1 MMACPAPLTM
11 RYVLAL
17 AFLTLVAG
25 CSLTG
30 GEGPADDSG
39 APIAPV
45 LHTIAFGADAAP
57 AVGGTARLSAVFRF
71 ARVSDSPFVAEHRL
85 DRYIDS
91 LYAVHGPLWVEGR
104 IDLHPYLEFS
114 APSPAARIVGGEP
127 TFAGRVTP
135 ADTVRLS
142 ADILAL
148 RADTVMAV
156 ASLRVHVDRPEGT
169 ELARSGLLGGGAFA
183 CFVVREQEGVALG
196 DCVTTTPE
204 Q

>member
-1 MMACPAPLTM
+1 MRQALALTVL
-11 RYVLAL
+11 VLAVL
-17 AFLTLVAG
+17 APAVG
-25 CSLTG
+25 CSLAG
-30 GEGPADDSG
+30 GNDPTENSSAPSVPVLW
-39 APIAPV
+39 PIA
-45 LHTIAFGADAAP
+45 FEADAAP
-57 AVGGTARLSAVFRF
+57 AVGDTARLSAAFRF
-71 ARVSDSPFVAEHRL
+71 ARASDSPFIAEHAF

-114 APSPAARIVGGEP
+114 TPSLAARIVGGNP
-127 TFAGRVTP
+127 TFAGRATP

-142 ADILAL
+142 ADVLAL

-156 ASLRVHVDRPEGT
+156 ASLRVHVDRPEGA
-169 ELARSGLLGGGAFA
+169 ELARTGSLAGGAFA
-183 CFVVREQEGVALG
+183 CFIVREREGVALG